1 MPARGNFTGLQEH
14 QDRECQE
21 GLTRVLQGGDTQVL
35 LGCMAVQKLG
45 RSEPMHGLWLFEL
58 AAMGIEQGWDGGAE
72 P

>member
-35 LGCMAVQKLG
+35 LGVHG
-45 RSEPMHGLWLFEL
+45 SSEAGE
-58 AAMGIEQGWDGGAE
+58 E
-72 P
+72 